1 MPLLFVMSLSGSI
14 AALIYMILEPLM
26 KRYFPVSWKRKY
38 LICNILCFIVPYQYV
53 IGMNYKKLIHNLYA
67 KCLVRNKTEYISSID
82 VTSDVIQIFPKGIYM
97 EDAFT
102 YIVLTGSVLVS
113 LLLLYRQYN
122 RYKVIRRYLAHNKQ
136 DVERSERVRVIRCE
150 EMTSPFTIGIIH
162 PIIVLPDMAWEQK
175 ELEYVMEHERIHIRQ
190 KDNMIKL
197 LALIMLILHFYNP
210 LAYYIL
216 HKWNI
221 VAELSCDAR
230 VLSGKSMD
238 EIKAYGLLVIRL
250 SEEKKEKGLLPVI
263 GFNIQNRDIQERI
276 SNMKRKQKKMNVWKT
291 ICGTGIMSMAM
302 LVSSLSVCA
311 YNPKE
316 VQHVNSSKEQ
326 ITLSADV
333 AFQDD
338 EYLFETCNA
347 DWVFMDENGNVIAQ
361 SGEEEKAGTYALC
374 WHNYVKCQAKMHSRN
389 SSGGCTTE
397 IYDAIR
403 CDVCGSFEIGDL
415 VSTHTY
421 ATCPH

>member
-67 KCLVRNKTEYISSID
+67 KCLVRNKTGDVSSID
-82 VTSDVIQIFPKGIYM
+82 VTRDTIQIFPKGIYM
-97 EDAFT
+97 EDAFA

-136 DVERSERVRVIRCE
+136 DVERNGRVRVIRCE

-216 HKWNI
+216 HKWNA

-250 SEEKKEKGLLPVI
+250 SEEKKEKGLLPVM

-316 VQHVNSSKEQ
+316 VQHFEGSNEQ
-326 ITLSADV
+326 ITLSV
-333 AFQDD
+333 D
-338 EYLFETCNA
+338 ETFHEYVMEAGNE
-347 DWVFMDENGNVIAQ
+347 DWVFTDENGNVIAQ
-361 SGEEEKAGTYALC
+361 SGEGEKAGTYALC
-374 WHNYVKCQAKMHSRN
+374 WHNYVKCQASLHNRN

-397 IYDAIR
+397 VYDAIR
-403 CDVCGSFEIGDL
+403 CDVCGSYEIGEL
-415 VSTHTY
+415 LYTVNMVTCTH
-421 ATCPH
+421 